1 MSDYRVEFLSS
12 NPDIFLSQRDDA
24 TTLRRALVRILAAA
38 EGNPRFQPM
47 NWSDVAEVAR
57 QALGADPC
65 RADLSDRC

>member
-1 MSDYRVEFLSS
+1 MSEHRVEFLSS
-12 NPDIFLSQRDDA
+12 NPEILMSRGDDA

-65 RADLSDRC
+65 RADLADRA